1 MSQILKHY
9 RHFLSS
15 LYFLVY
21 LAGFFFIE
29 YYITDDYTVIH
40 CSLDDKIPFVEYFI
54 IPYLLWFL
62 FFVAVLLYLGLTNKR
77 EYYQYFFLLAIGM
90 TLFVVVSILFPN
102 GQNLRPDIDPD
113 KNIFTAL
120 VASIYRS
127 DTPFLLAIGMT
138 LFVVVSILFPNGQ
151 NLRPDIDPDK
161 NIFTALVAS
170 IYRSDTPT
178 NIFPSIHVYNA
189 VAAQYAI
196 MHNKKLSR
204 SIKLGGL
211 VLTIMICLA
220 TVFLKQHS
228 VIDGIGGIIM
238 AIVFVYI
245 LYYFKPVVRIFEK
258 IPAYLYHPAKENT
271 TSLSSDFIKES

>member
-90 TLFVVVSILFPN
+90 TLFVIVS
-102 GQNLRPDIDPD
+102 
-113 KNIFTAL
+113 
-120 VASIYRS
+120 V
-127 DTPFLLAIGMT
+127 
-138 LFVVVSILFPNGQ
+138 LFPNGQ

-196 MHNKKLSR
+196 MHNRKLSR

-211 VLTIMICLA
+211 VLTILICLA

-258 IPAYLYHPAKENT
+258 IPAYLYHPTKENT
-271 TSLSSDFIKES
+271 ASLSSDFIKES